1 LTGAGPAF
9 VMFLTVLPAAT
20 VYLLDVQPRMNWGPK
35 MAATGMMSSLTNWL
49 SDAVSS
55 SPSTFVLEST
65 AGFHRGVRLELEPGD
80 VRIGSTPGAD
90 IVLRDAGI
98 AAEHAVLRVGR
109 RTIDLHAIGGDVRV
123 GENIIANGYGCA
135 LQAPVDLTIG
145 EARLRISI
153 ERNQAA
159 APAPA
164 ESGAA
169 TARPRVSKAI
179 MIAGALLLA
188 VPALGLAAMRPAAK
202 ANDLTGVARA
212 EAQAPAPGNENPTL
226 AAASKIMADLPAA
239 DRKFIEHCLSARTG
253 ISVRE
258 AIAELTGCDRQP
270 SPSLAAALNGNAPNA
285 AASTA
290 GAINAE
296 EAGRK
301 LTERFEASGL
311 TGLRV
316 SAAGGQVTVTGSITK
331 QQTGAWT
338 EAQQW
343 FDGAYR
349 GRLVLVA
356 NVTPAEAK
364 KPAPVVNVQAVW
376 FGERPYIITAEG
388 NRYYKGAFLDNGWM
402 IKDIVEGR
410 ILLAK
415 DGETLALVYRQ

>member
-1 LTGAGPAF
+1 
-9 VMFLTVLPAAT
+9 M
-20 VYLLDVQPRMNWGPK
+20 
-35 MAATGMMSSLTNWL
+35 TGMMSSFTHWL
-49 SDAVSS
+49 SSAVSS
-55 SPSTFVLEST
+55 APSTFVLEST

-80 VRIGSTPGAD
+80 VRIGSTPGSD

-123 GENIIANGYGCA
+123 GEKIIANGYGCA
-135 LQAPVDLTIG
+135 LQAPIDLTIG

-153 ERNQAA
+153 ERN
-159 APAPA
+159 PAVASSSVEAGKTP
-164 ESGAA
+164 
-169 TARPRVSKAI
+169 ARPRISTSI
-179 MIAGALLLA
+179 MVAGALLIA

-202 ANDLTGVARA
+202 ANDLTGVARV
-212 EAQAPAPGNENPTL
+212 EAQAQAQVPGNENSAL
-226 AAASKIMADLPAA
+226 AAASKLMADLPAA
-239 DRKFIEHCLSARTG
+239 DRKFIEHCLSTRTG

-258 AIAELTGCDRQP
+258 AITELNGCDRQP
-270 SPSLAAALNGNAPNA
+270 SPTLAAALNGTAPTGTTPSGAAPNV
-285 AASTA
+285 
-290 GAINAE
+290 E
-296 EAGRK
+296 DAGRQ
-301 LTERFEASGL
+301 LTERLVASGL
-311 TGLRV
+311 SGLRV
-316 SAAGGQVTVTGSITK
+316 TAAGGQVVVNGSITK
-331 QQTGAWT
+331 QQVGAWT

-356 NVTPAEAK
+356 NVSPTDAK
-364 KPAPVVNVQAVW
+364 KPAPVLNVQAVW
-376 FGERPYIITAEG
+376 FGERPYVITSEG

>member
-1 LTGAGPAF
+1 
-9 VMFLTVLPAAT
+9 
-20 VYLLDVQPRMNWGPK
+20 
-35 MAATGMMSSLTNWL
+35 MAATGMMSSFTNWL
-49 SDAVSS
+49 SAAVSS

-80 VRIGSTPGAD
+80 IRIGSTPGAD

-109 RTIDLHAIGGDVRV
+109 RTIDLHAIGGEVRV

-135 LQAPVDLTIG
+135 LQAPIDLTIG

-159 APAPA
+159 ASTPA
-164 ESGAA
+164 EAGAA
-169 TARPRVSKAI
+169 PARPRISRAI

-202 ANDLTGVARA
+202 ANDLTSVTRV
-212 EAQAPAPGNENPTL
+212 EAQAQGNDNPTL
-226 AAASKIMADLPAA
+226 AAASKLMADLPAA
-239 DRKFIEHCLSARTG
+239 DRKFIEHCLSSRPG
-253 ISVRE
+253 ISVRD
-258 AIAELTGCDRQP
+258 AIAELNGCDRQP
-270 SPSLAAALNGNAPNA
+270 SPSLAAALNGTSPTGTAPNGA
-285 AASTA
+285 AP
-290 GAINAE
+290 NVE
-296 EAGRK
+296 DAGRK
-301 LTERFEASGL
+301 LTERLVASGL
-311 TGLRV
+311 LGLRV
-316 SAAGGQVTVTGSITK
+316 TTAGGQVVVNGSITK
-331 QQTGAWT
+331 QQVGAWT

-349 GRLVLVA
+349 GLVLVA
-356 NVTPAEAK
+356 NVTPTEAK
-364 KPAPVVNVQAVW
+364 KPAPVMNVQAVW
-376 FGERPYIITAEG
+376 FGERPYVITTEG

-402 IKDIVEGR
+402 IKDIVDGR

>member
-1 LTGAGPAF
+1 
-9 VMFLTVLPAAT
+9 M
-20 VYLLDVQPRMNWGPK
+20 
-35 MAATGMMSSLTNWL
+35 TGMFSSFTNLL
-49 SDAVSS
+49 SAAVSS

-123 GENIIANGYGCA
+123 GEKIIANGYGCA

-145 EARLRISI
+145 EAQLRISI
-153 ERNQAA
+153 ERNPAA
-159 APAPA
+159 APTSA

-169 TARPRVSKAI
+169 PARPRISKAV

-202 ANDLTGVARA
+202 ANDLTSVTRA
-212 EAQAPAPGNENPTL
+212 EAQAQGNENPTL
-226 AAASKIMADLPAA
+226 AAASKLMADLPAA
-239 DRKFIEHCLSARTG
+239 DRKFIEHCLSTRTG

-258 AIAELTGCDRQP
+258 AIAELNGCDRQP
-270 SPSLAAALNGNAPNA
+270 SPSLAAALNGTAPKEA
-285 AASTA
+285 APTA
-290 GAINAE
+290 LNAE
-296 EAGRK
+296 DAGRK
-301 LTERFEASGL
+301 LTERLVASSL
-311 TGLRV
+311 LGLRV
-316 SAAGGQVTVTGSITK
+316 TTAGGQVVVNGSITK
-331 QQTGAWT
+331 QQVGAWT
-338 EAQQW
+338 ETQQW
-343 FDGAYR
+343 FDAAYR
-349 GRLVLVA
+349 GKFVLVA
-356 NVTPAEAK
+356 NVTSTEAK
-364 KPAPVVNVQAVW
+364 KPAPVLNVQAVW
-376 FGERPYIITAEG
+376 FGERPYVITTEG

-402 IKDIVEGR
+402 IKDIVDGR

>member
-1 LTGAGPAF
+1 MT
-9 VMFLTVLPAAT
+9 
-20 VYLLDVQPRMNWGPK
+20 
-35 MAATGMMSSLTNWL
+35 ATGMMSSFTTWL
-49 SDAVSS
+49 SAAVSS

-65 AGFHRGVRLELEPGD
+65 AGFHRGVRLELEQGD

-109 RTIDLHAIGGDVRV
+109 RTIDLHAIGGEVRV

-135 LQAPVDLTIG
+135 LQAPIDLTIG

-153 ERNQAA
+153 ERNQATAPTPVEPGA
-159 APAPA
+159 APA
-164 ESGAA
+164 
-169 TARPRVSKAI
+169 RPRISKAI

-202 ANDLTGVARA
+202 ANDLTSVTRA
-212 EAQAPAPGNENPTL
+212 EAQAQAQAQAPGNDNPTL
-226 AAASKIMADLPAA
+226 AAASKLMADLPAA

-258 AIAELTGCDRQP
+258 AIAELNGCDRQP
-270 SPSLAAALNGNAPNA
+270 SPRLAAALNGTSPNGA
-285 AASTA
+285 AL
-290 GAINAE
+290 NAE

-301 LTERFEASGL
+301 LTERLEASGL
-311 TGLRV
+311 SGLRV
-316 SAAGGQVTVTGSITK
+316 GAAGGQVTVTGSITK
-331 QQTGAWT
+331 QQNGAWT
-338 EAQQW
+338 EVQQW
-343 FDGAYR
+343 FDAAYR

-356 NVTPAEAK
+356 NVTSTEVK
-364 KPAPVVNVQAVW
+364 KPAPVMNVQAVW
-376 FGERPYIITAEG
+376 FGERPYVITTEG

-402 IKDIVEGR
+402 IKDIVDGR

>member
-1 LTGAGPAF
+1 MT
-9 VMFLTVLPAAT
+9 
-20 VYLLDVQPRMNWGPK
+20 
-35 MAATGMMSSLTNWL
+35 ATGMISSFTNWL
-49 SDAVSS
+49 SAAVSS

-159 APAPA
+159 ASTAVGA
-164 ESGAA
+164 GAA
-169 TARPRVSKAI
+169 PARPRISKAV
-179 MIAGALLLA
+179 MIAGVLLLA

-202 ANDLTGVARA
+202 ANDLTGVTRV
-212 EAQAPAPGNENPTL
+212 EAQAPAQALGNENPTL
-226 AAASKIMADLPAA
+226 AAASKLMADLPAA
-239 DRKFIEHCLSARTG
+239 DRKFIEHCLSTRTG

-258 AIAELTGCDRQP
+258 AIAELNGCDRQP
-270 SPSLAAALNGNAPNA
+270 PPSLAAALNGTAPNGA
-285 AASTA
+285 AP
-290 GAINAE
+290 NVE
-296 EAGRK
+296 DAGRK
-301 LTERFEASGL
+301 LTERLQASGL
-311 TGLRV
+311 SGLRV
-316 SAAGGQVTVTGSITK
+316 TSAGGQVVVNGSITK
-331 QQTGAWT
+331 QQVGAWT

-356 NVTPAEAK
+356 NVSPTDAK

-402 IKDIVEGR
+402 IKDIVDGR

>member
-1 LTGAGPAF
+1 
-9 VMFLTVLPAAT
+9 MFSSFTN
-20 VYLLDVQPRMNWGPK
+20 LL
-35 MAATGMMSSLTNWL
+35 SS
-49 SDAVSS
+49 AVSS
-55 SPSTFVLEST
+55 APSTFVLEST

-80 VRIGSTPGAD
+80 IRIGSTPGAD

-123 GENIIANGYGCA
+123 GEKIIANGYGCA

-145 EARLRISI
+145 DAQLRISI

-159 APAPA
+159 APTSA

-169 TARPRVSKAI
+169 PARPRISKAV

-202 ANDLTGVARA
+202 ANDLTNVVRA
-212 EAQAPAPGNENPTL
+212 EAQAPGNENPAL
-226 AAASKIMADLPAA
+226 AAASKLMADLPAA

-258 AIAELTGCDRQP
+258 AIAELNGCDRQP
-270 SPSLAAALNGNAPNA
+270 SPSLAAALNGTAPKEAAPNA
-285 AASTA
+285 L
-290 GAINAE
+290 NAE

-301 LTERFEASGL
+301 LTERLVASGL
-311 TGLRV
+311 LGLRV
-316 SAAGGQVTVTGSITK
+316 TTAGGQVVVNGSITK
-331 QQTGAWT
+331 QQVGAWT
-338 EAQQW
+338 ETQQW
-343 FDGAYR
+343 FDAAYR
-349 GRLVLVA
+349 GKFVLVA
-356 NVTPAEAK
+356 NVTSTEAK
-364 KPAPVVNVQAVW
+364 KPAPVLNVQAVW
-376 FGERPYIITAEG
+376 FGERPYVITTEG

-402 IKDIVEGR
+402 IKDIVDGR

>member
-1 LTGAGPAF
+1 MGS
-9 VMFLTVLPAAT
+9 
-20 VYLLDVQPRMNWGPK
+20 K
-35 MAATGMMSSLTNWL
+35 MAATGMMSSFTTWL
-49 SDAVSS
+49 SAVVSS

-109 RTIDLHAIGGDVRV
+109 RTIDLHAIGGEVRV

-135 LQAPVDLTIG
+135 LQAPIDLTIG

-153 ERNQAA
+153 ERNQA
-159 APAPA
+159 PAPTPV

-169 TARPRVSKAI
+169 PARPRISKAI
-179 MIAGALLLA
+179 MIAGALLLG

-202 ANDLTGVARA
+202 ANDLTSTARA
-212 EAQAPAPGNENPTL
+212 EAQGNETL
-226 AAASKIMADLPAA
+226 SLTSASKLMADLPAA
-239 DRKFIEHCLSARTG
+239 DRKFIEHCLSTRPG
-253 ISVRE
+253 ISVRD
-258 AIAELTGCDRQP
+258 AIAELNGCGDRQTP
-270 SPSLAAALNGNAPNA
+270 PNPGPALN
-285 AASTA
+285 
-290 GAINAE
+290 AE
-296 EAGRK
+296 DAGRK
-301 LTERFEASGL
+301 LTERLEASGL
-311 TGLRV
+311 SGLRV
-316 SAAGGQVTVTGSITK
+316 NAGAGQVIVTGSITK

-356 NVTPAEAK
+356 NVTPTEAK

-376 FGERPYIITAEG
+376 FGERPYIITTEG
-388 NRYYKGAFLDNGWM
+388 NRYYKGAFLDNGWT
-402 IKDIVEGR
+402 IKDIADGR
-410 ILLAK
+410 ILLTK

>member
-1 LTGAGPAF
+1 
-9 VMFLTVLPAAT
+9 
-20 VYLLDVQPRMNWGPK
+20 
-35 MAATGMMSSLTNWL
+35 MSSFTNWL
-49 SDAVSS
+49 SAAVSS

-65 AGFHRGVRLELEPGD
+65 AGFHRGVRLALEPGD
-80 VRIGSTPGAD
+80 VRIGSTSGAD

-109 RTIDLHAIGGDVRV
+109 RTIDLHAIGGEVRV

-135 LQAPVDLTIG
+135 LQAPIDLTIG

-159 APAPA
+159 APSPV
-164 ESGAA
+164 ESGGAP
-169 TARPRVSKAI
+169 ARPRVSKAI

-202 ANDLTGVARA
+202 ANDLTSVARA
-212 EAQAPAPGNENPTL
+212 EAQGNENLTL
-226 AAASKIMADLPAA
+226 AAASKLMADLPAA
-239 DRKFIEHCLSARTG
+239 DRKFIEHCLSARPG

-258 AIAELTGCDRQP
+258 AIAELNGCGDRQAP
-270 SPSLAAALNGNAPNA
+270 PALAAAL
-285 AASTA
+285 S
-290 GAINAE
+290 AE
-296 EAGRK
+296 EARRK
-301 LTERFEASGL
+301 LTERLEASGL
-311 TGLRV
+311 SGLRV
-316 SAAGGQVTVTGSITK
+316 TSAGGQVAVTGSITK

-338 EAQQW
+338 EVQQW

-356 NVTPAEAK
+356 NVTPTEAK

-376 FGERPYIITAEG
+376 FGERPYVITTEG

-402 IKDIVEGR
+402 IKDIVDGR
-410 ILLAK
+410 ILLTK

>member
-1 LTGAGPAF
+1 
-9 VMFLTVLPAAT
+9 
-20 VYLLDVQPRMNWGPK
+20 
-35 MAATGMMSSLTNWL
+35 MAATGLMSSLTSLL
-49 SDAVSS
+49 STAVSS
-55 SPSTFVLEST
+55 APSKFVLECT
-65 AGFHRGVRLELEPGD
+65 AGFHRGVRLGLEPGD
-80 VRIGSTPGAD
+80 IRIGSTPGAD

-109 RTIDLHAIGGDVRV
+109 RTIDLHAIGGEVRV

-135 LQAPVDLTIG
+135 LQAPIDLTIG

-159 APAPA
+159 APTSA
-164 ESGAA
+164 EAGAA
-169 TARPRVSKAI
+169 AARPRISKAV

-202 ANDLTGVARA
+202 ANDLTSVTRV
-212 EAQAPAPGNENPTL
+212 EAQAPAQAPDNENPTL
-226 AAASKIMADLPAA
+226 AAASKLMADLPAA
-239 DRKFIEHCLSARTG
+239 DRKFIEHCLSTRTG

-258 AIAELTGCDRQP
+258 AIAELNGCDRQL
-270 SPSLAAALNGNAPNA
+270 SPSLVVAFNGIASNGTVSNA
-285 AASTA
+285 AAP
-290 GAINAE
+290 NVE
-296 EAGRK
+296 DAGRK
-301 LTERFEASGL
+301 LTERLVSSGL
-311 TGLRV
+311 SGLRV
-316 SAAGGQVTVTGSITK
+316 TTAGGQVVVNGSITK
-331 QQTGAWT
+331 QQVGAWT

-343 FDGAYR
+343 FDAAYR

-356 NVTPAEAK
+356 NVSPTDAK
-364 KPAPVVNVQAVW
+364 KPAPVLNVQAVW
-376 FGERPYIITAEG
+376 FGERPYVLTAEG

>member
-1 LTGAGPAF
+1 
-9 VMFLTVLPAAT
+9 MYLTVLPVAR
-20 VYLLDVQPRMNWGPK
+20 VYLVDVQPENVGSK
-35 MAATGMMSSLTNWL
+35 MAATGLMSSFTTWF
-49 SDAVSS
+49 SAVVSS

-109 RTIDLHAIGGDVRV
+109 RTIDLHAIGGEVRV

-135 LQAPVDLTIG
+135 LQAPIDLTIG

-153 ERNQAA
+153 ERNQA
-159 APAPA
+159 PAPTPV

-169 TARPRVSKAI
+169 PARPRISKAI
-179 MIAGALLLA
+179 MIAGALLLG

-202 ANDLTGVARA
+202 ANDLTSTARA
-212 EAQAPAPGNENPTL
+212 EAQGNETL
-226 AAASKIMADLPAA
+226 SLTSASKLMADLPAA
-239 DRKFIEHCLSARTG
+239 DRKFIEHCLSTRPG
-253 ISVRE
+253 ISVRD
-258 AIAELTGCDRQP
+258 AIAELNGCGDRQTP
-270 SPSLAAALNGNAPNA
+270 PNPGPALN
-285 AASTA
+285 
-290 GAINAE
+290 AE
-296 EAGRK
+296 DAGRK
-301 LTERFEASGL
+301 LTERLEASGL
-311 TGLRV
+311 SGLRV
-316 SAAGGQVTVTGSITK
+316 NAGAGQVIVTGSITK

-356 NVTPAEAK
+356 NVTPTEAK

-376 FGERPYIITAEG
+376 FGERPYIITTEG
-388 NRYYKGAFLDNGWM
+388 NRYYKGAFLDNGWT
-402 IKDIVEGR
+402 IKDIADGR
-410 ILLAK
+410 ILLTK
-415 DGETLALVYRQ
+415 DGETLALVYRK

>member
-1 LTGAGPAF
+1 
-9 VMFLTVLPAAT
+9 
-20 VYLLDVQPRMNWGPK
+20 

-109 RTIDLHAIGGDVRV
+109 RTIDLHAIGGEVRV
-123 GENIIANGYGCA
+123 GEKVIANGFGCS
-135 LQAPVDLTIG
+135 LQAPVELTIG

-153 ERNQAA
+153 ERNEAA
-159 APAPA
+159 APTPV
-164 ESGAA
+164 ESGTAP
-169 TARPRVSKAI
+169 ARPRISKVV

-202 ANDLTGVARA
+202 ANDLSSVARA
-212 EAQAPAPGNENPTL
+212 EAQAPAPAPGNDNPTL
-226 AAASKIMADLPAA
+226 AAASKLMADLPAA

-258 AIAELTGCDRQP
+258 AIAELNGCDRQP
-270 SPSLAAALNGNAPNA
+270 PPSLAAALNGTAPDGAAPNV
-285 AASTA
+285 
-290 GAINAE
+290 E
-296 EAGRK
+296 DAGRK
-301 LTERFEASGL
+301 LTERLASSGL
-311 TGLRV
+311 SGLRV
-316 SAAGGQVTVTGSITK
+316 TTAGGQVVVTGSITK
-331 QQTGAWT
+331 QQAGAWT

-343 FDGAYR
+343 FDAAYR

-356 NVTPAEAK
+356 NVTPTEAK

-376 FGERPYIITAEG
+376 FGERPYIITTEG

-402 IKDIVEGR
+402 IKDIVDGR

>member
-1 LTGAGPAF
+1 
-9 VMFLTVLPAAT
+9 
-20 VYLLDVQPRMNWGPK
+20 
-35 MAATGMMSSLTNWL
+35 MAATGVMSSFSTWL
-49 SDAVSS
+49 SAAVSS

-80 VRIGSTPGAD
+80 VCIGSTAGAD

-109 RTIDLHAIGGDVRV
+109 HTIDLHAIGGEVRV

-159 APAPA
+159 APTPV

-169 TARPRVSKAI
+169 PARPRISKAI

-202 ANDLTGVARA
+202 ANDLTNVARA
-212 EAQAPAPGNENPTL
+212 EAQAQGNDNPTL
-226 AAASKIMADLPAA
+226 AAASKLMADLPAA

-258 AIAELTGCDRQP
+258 AIAELNGCDRQP
-270 SPSLAAALNGNAPNA
+270 SPSLAAALNGTAPTGA
-285 AASTA
+285 AL
-290 GAINAE
+290 NAE
-296 EAGRK
+296 DAGRK
-301 LTERFEASGL
+301 LTERLGASGL
-311 TGLRV
+311 SGLRV

-356 NVTPAEAK
+356 NVTPTEAK
-364 KPAPVVNVQAVW
+364 KPAPVLNVQAVW
-376 FGERPYIITAEG
+376 FGERPYVITTEG

-402 IKDIVEGR
+402 IKDIVDGR